1 MSHVNSKTIKEI
13 VYKKYLIKIKKD
25 GECFTHCSRLGHV
38 IWGEDVE
45 AIKLNIDRNIRC
57 NKLINKWDKK
67 AA

>member
-1 MSHVNSKTIKEI
+1 LGCAFIPLLKEGVFCALKIK
-13 VYKKYLIKIKKD
+13 VKKD

-45 AIKLNIDRNIRC
+45 AIKLNIDRNIRA
-57 NKLINKWDKK
+57 NKLIAKWDKK